1 MCEECDDKSDAT
13 LTKLENRYLIKNA
26 YLQNLS
32 ELIVLIICK
41 KLYMKKTIGIIEA
54 VCSATEA
61 KLDKGVNEITRKLKD
76 SINTMKSYSYK
87 QMHDL
92 EQKPKIPN
100 NSLDYW
106 KVLVYEVDV
115 LKQGLSVRDEQLWLL
130 MDIIKKMLGEMG
142 DMRVKMKYL
151 KESMDTIVT
160 HN

>member
-1 MCEECDDKSDAT
+1 M
-13 LTKLENRYLIKNA
+13 
-26 YLQNLS
+26 LQ
-32 ELIVLIICK
+32 
-41 KLYMKKTIGIIEA
+41 
-54 VCSATEA
+54 
-61 KLDKGVNEITRKLKD
+61 DKGVNEITRKLKD

-100 NSLDYW
+100 NSMDYW
-106 KVLVYEVDV
+106 KVLAYEVDV